1 MPRMKLVP
9 FGLDRLW
16 SQRPT
21 PAPEMTPLAFPP
33 PFRRMLAI
41 NSDVEFTRWPMQLD
55 WFRFLAARKLETAFS
70 YWFYGDPATTWHL
83 FNPDFSSTVEG
94 PGAMILIEGGLLD
107 TLHAFAGAK
116 NGRGCDFDRDMIQ
129 KGYAAL
135 EQRGLKSRIF
145 SNHGTIYDIQNVGGP
160 WVDLPGYPNYM
171 KGDVPGTRRYHL
183 DLTLRHG
190 ARFFWL
196 DIDRI
201 REHVIFAAR
210 AGDEHDNLFV
220 SQICRDGNR
229 ILRFRRTDAMVDPDG
244 AQLGDALDRIMA
256 ASDGGYTVVYTH
268 LGVKR
273 DPEGRPLVAD
283 FADVPA
289 AVLERLDRLAAEQA
303 DGQVLVTTTER
314 LLTHALMSAARP
326 WTIARRGKR
335 IEVELKHE
343 FVFEEIRFR
352 FSWDDF
358 MGFCVPV
365 EPGEVLH
372 LTLDGERQKA
382 ERFSVAGRSYA
393 GLPWRA
399 LPMTHLVERAASAH

>member
-1 MPRMKLVP
+1 MALLP
-9 FGLDRLW
+9 FGFDRIW
-16 SQRPT
+16 AGKRR
-21 PAPEMTPLAFPP
+21 PAPEVVPLTFPP

-55 WFRFLAARKLETAFS
+55 WFRFLADRKLETAFS
-70 YWFYGDPATTWHL
+70 YWFFGDPEVTWHL
-83 FNPDFSSTVEG
+83 FNRDFSPTPEA
-94 PGAMILIEGGLLD
+94 PGAMILLEGGLLD
-107 TLHAFAGAK
+107 TLHAFAGAM
-116 NGRGCDFDRDMIQ
+116 NGRGCDFDREMIRR
-129 KGYAAL
+129 GYAAL
-135 EQRGLKSRIF
+135 EQKELGSRIF

-160 WVDLPGYPNYM
+160 WADLPGHPNYM
-171 KGDVPGTRRYHL
+171 KGDVPGTQRYHL

-201 REHVIFAAR
+201 REHVTFAAQ
-210 AGDEHDNLFV
+210 AGEERDKLFV
-220 SQICRDGNR
+220 SQTCRDGNR

-244 AQLGDALDRIMA
+244 AKLGDALDRILA
-256 ASDGGYTVVYTH
+256 APDGGYTVVYTH

-289 AVLERLDRLAAEQA
+289 AALGGLDRLAQEQA
-303 DGQVLVTTTER
+303 EGRILVTTTER

-326 WTIARRGKR
+326 WTIERRGKR

-343 FVFEEIRFR
+343 FTFEDIRFH

-358 MGFCVPV
+358 MGFCIPV
-365 EPGEVLH
+365 EPGEILH
-372 LTLDGERQKA
+372 LTLNGTRRTADRY
-382 ERFSVAGRSYA
+382 SVAGQSYA
-393 GLPWRA
+393 GLRWQT
-399 LPMTHLVERAASAH
+399 LPMTHLIERAASAA